1 MKDLA
6 IYSTTF
12 NSTTRVA
19 VQVYQEVITLLFLFT
34 RVVAAFQGQI
44 PMIFNIKILPKNL
57 MTFDNGAMR
66 SKITIFIEMPGRSNK
81 NICNL
86 LHIA

>member
-19 VQVYQEVITLLFLFT
+19 VQVYQEVIALLFLLP
-34 RVVAAFQGQI
+34 RVVTTLQSQI
-44 PMIFNIKILPKNL
+44 PIIFDIKILPNNL
-57 MTFDNGAMR
+57 MTFDNGVMR
-66 SKITIFIEMPGRSNK
+66 SKITILIEMP
-81 NICNL
+81 
-86 LHIA
+86 